1 MIIQMEDKFQTLCNF
16 GPMGMLLLMH
26 YSFFSKLCTFLD
38 AASSILL
45 VVECECNFKLLD
57 SQNEPIQVALDDLIH
72 LWSMKFQIQK
82 GK

>member
-1 MIIQMEDKFQTLCNF
+1 MDDKIQTFCNS
-16 GPMGMLLLMH
+16 GHTGKLLLMH
-26 YSFFSKLCTFLD
+26 YSFFPKLCPFFGCCI
-38 AASSILL
+38 ASSILL
-45 VVECECNFKLLD
+45 VDECECNFKLLD